1 VITHWDELEGVRRE
15 RGHIAGTW
23 WSLTGEHSVGVGV
36 RRMQVDPGMW
46 STPFHLEG
54 SEEEIFYVLGGTGV
68 SLQSEGEKTEAYEVR
83 SGDCLVHLALEHA
96 HTLRAGSD
104 GLDVLAFGHR
114 HYAGNTYLP
123 RAGVSWLGVT
133 WAPTGAEDD
142 HPWSR
147 EAAAGPPDVPALSPR
162 PRRVVNTADVE
173 PVERRGA
180 TVGRRIRDLGS
191 AAGSERTGLRVSEV
205 LPGKLNVPPH
215 CHSAEEEIFVVLEG
229 EGALL
234 LWRGDEGPEERP
246 VRTGHTIARPP
257 GSGVAHAFR
266 GGPRGMTL
274 LMYGTRE
281 PNDICYYPRSG
292 KIFFCGVGLVGRV
305 ERLDYWD
312 DED

>member
-1 VITHWDELEGVRRE
+1 MRGLRVESPAALRGVGLAEALARAQRRDARTVDAPPEAHAGPADVLPGIAQVRQLPVEHGAQAVVWVDDKVAEAVVAVNDDETLARGHLPAQPAEPQLERRMGLAQRAE
-15 RGHIAGTW
+15 RGLDLPQLELHGGLA
-23 WSLTGEHSVGVGV
+23 
-36 RRMQVDPGMW
+36 RR
-46 STPFHLEG
+46 
-54 SEEEIFYVLGGTGV
+54 GTG
-68 SLQSEGEKTEAYEVR
+68 K
-83 SGDCLVHLALEHA
+83 
-96 HTLRAGSD
+96 
-104 GLDVLAFGHR
+104 
-114 HYAGNTYLP
+114 
-123 RAGVSWLGVT
+123 
-133 WAPTGAEDD
+133 
-142 HPWSR
+142 
-147 EAAAGPPDVPALSPR
+147 
-162 PRRVVNTADVE
+162 

-312 DED
+312 GED